1 MRLNPRKIIIDF
13 LLGSITLFAAL
24 ILSGCAA
31 VGPDYLPPD
40 PTVLPAWHTPLEG
53 GLTPGDMDPQML
65 ANWWTTLNDPELS
78 SLIERAVAG
87 NLNLKKAGAKVREAR
102 ARRGISRAD
111 LFPTLDATGSATRSR
126 GSEETG
132 GGNTRELYAA
142 GFDAGWEV
150 DIFGGLRRSVEAA
163 EANLQASREG
173 LRDVLVSLVSEVAL
187 NYVEARTY
195 QARLAVAE
203 ANLKAQQETCELTRW
218 RYEAGLSD
226 ELALEQARYNLES
239 TRSQIPTLRSGLE
252 EAKNRLAVLLGERPG
267 MIHTELEERKPIPVT
282 PLEVAVGVPADTLR
296 RRPDIRKA
304 ERELAA
310 QTARIGVATA
320 DLYPRFTLKGS
331 IGLEAL
337 SPGNWISYGSRSSSI
352 GPRVSWAVFDA
363 GAIRKNIEVQS
374 ALQEQA
380 LIQYETALLSALEE
394 VENALVA
401 YANEQGRR
409 QSLLE
414 ASQAAQRA
422 AKLARDRYA
431 AGLIDF
437 QVVLD
442 AERSLLN
449 LQSQMAESDGKVT
462 SNLIALYKALGG
474 GWTSLTVDDKTSILV
489 GERK

>member
-1 MRLNPRKIIIDF
+1 MRLDKKKVIMGF
-13 LLGSITLFAAL
+13 LPGSITLFAVL
-24 ILSGCAA
+24 IVMGCA
-31 VGPDYLPPD
+31 VGPDYVPPD
-40 PTVLPAWHTPLEG
+40 PGFSSAWHTPLEG
-53 GLTPGDMDPQML
+53 GLIPEDTDPRML
-65 ANWWTTLNDPELS
+65 ANWWTTLNDTELS

-87 NLNLKKAGAKVREAR
+87 NLDLKKAWAKVREAR
-102 ARRGISRAD
+102 ARRGISRAG
-111 LFPTLDATGSATRSR
+111 LFPTLDVTGSATRSS
-126 GSEETG
+126 GSKETG
-132 GGNTRELYAA
+132 SGNTRELYAA

-150 DIFGGLRRSVEAA
+150 DIFGGLQRSIEAA
-163 EANLQASREG
+163 EASLQASREE
-173 LRDVLVSLVSEVAL
+173 LRDVMVSLVSEVAL

-203 ANLKAQQETCELTRW
+203 ANLDAQQETYELTRW

-252 EAKNRLAVLLGERPG
+252 ETKNRLAVLLGERPG
-267 MIHTELEERKPIPVT
+267 MIHKELEERKPIPVT

-337 SPGNWISYGSRSSSI
+337 SLGNLISYGSRTSSI

-363 GAIRKNIEVQS
+363 GAIRKSIKIQS

-380 LIQYETALLSALEE
+380 LIQYETAVLSALEE
-394 VENALVA
+394 VENALLA
-401 YANEQGRR
+401 YANEQDRR
-409 QSLLE
+409 RSLLE

-422 AKLARDRYA
+422 AKLARNRYA

-442 AERSLLN
+442 SERSLLS

-474 GWTSLTVDDKTSILV
+474 GWTSLTVDDKT
-489 GERK
+489 

>member
-13 LLGSITLFAAL
+13 LPRSITLFAAL

-53 GLTPGDMDPQML
+53 GLTPGDMDPRML

-87 NLNLKKAGAKVREAR
+87 NLDLKKAGAKVREAR

-239 TRSQIPTLRSGLE
+239 TRSQIPTLRSGLDE
-252 EAKNRLAVLLGERPG
+252 TKNRLAILLGERPG

-337 SPGNWISYGSRSSSI
+337 SPGNWISYGSRTSSI
-352 GPRVSWAVFDA
+352 GPRVTWAIFDA

-380 LIQYETALLSALEE
+380 LIQYETAVLSALEE
-394 VENALVA
+394 VENSLVA
-401 YANEQGRR
+401 YANEQVRR

-474 GWTSLTVDDKTSILV
+474 GWTALTVDDKT
-489 GERK
+489 

>member
-1 MRLNPRKIIIDF
+1 MRLNSRKIIMGF
-13 LLGSITLFAAL
+13 LPGSITLFAAVIL
-24 ILSGCAA
+24 IGCA
-31 VGPDYLPPD
+31 VGPDYLPPE
-40 PTVLPAWHTPLEG
+40 PAFSPAWYSPLEG
-53 GLTPGDMDPQML
+53 GLTSGDTDPRML

-78 SLIERAVAG
+78 GLIERAVAG
-87 NLNLKKAGAKVREAR
+87 NLDLKKAWAKVREAR
-102 ARRGISRAD
+102 ARRGISRSG
-111 LFPTLDATGSATRSR
+111 LFPTLDVTGSATRS
-126 GSEETG
+126 SSSKETG
-132 GGNTRELYAA
+132 SGNTRELYAA

-150 DIFGGLRRSVEAA
+150 DIFGGVQRSIEEA

-195 QARLAVAE
+195 QARLVVAE
-203 ANLKAQQETCELTRW
+203 ANLKTQQETYELTRW

-226 ELALEQARYNLES
+226 ELALEQGRYNLES

-252 EAKNRLAVLLGERPG
+252 ETKNRLAVLLGERPG
-267 MIHTELEERKPIPVT
+267 MIHKELKERKPIPVT

-337 SPGNWISYGSRSSSI
+337 SLGNLISYGSRTSGI
-352 GPRVSWAVFDA
+352 GPRVSWAIFDA

-380 LIQYETALLSALEE
+380 LIQYETVVLSALEE
-394 VENALVA
+394 VENALIA
-401 YANEQGRR
+401 YASEQVRR

-442 AERSLLN
+442 AERSLLS

-474 GWTSLTVDDKTSILV
+474 GWPSLTADDKT
-489 GERK
+489 

>member
-53 GLTPGDMDPQML
+53 GLTPGDMDPRML
-65 ANWWTTLNDPELS
+65 TNWWTTLNDPELS

-87 NLNLKKAGAKVREAR
+87 NLDLKKAGAKVREAR

-150 DIFGGLRRSVEAA
+150 DIFGGLRRSMEEAA
-163 EANLQASREG
+163 ANLQASREG

-282 PLEVAVGVPADTLR
+282 PLEIAVGVPADTLR

-401 YANEQGRR
+401 YANEQVRR

-442 AERSLLN
+442 AERSLLS
-449 LQSQMAESDGKVT
+449 LQSQLAESDGKVT

-474 GWTSLTVDDKTSILV
+474 GWTALTVDDKT
-489 GERK
+489 

>member
-1 MRLNPRKIIIDF
+1 MEMRLNSRKIIMGF
-13 LLGSITLFAAL
+13 LPGSITLFAAL
-24 ILSGCAA
+24 ILIGCA
-31 VGPDYLPPD
+31 VGPDYLPPEPAFS
-40 PTVLPAWHTPLEG
+40 PTWYSPLEG
-53 GLTPGDMDPQML
+53 GLTPGDTDPRML

-78 SLIERAVAG
+78 GLIGRVVTGSLD
-87 NLNLKKAGAKVREAR
+87 LKKAWAKVREAR
-102 ARRGISRAD
+102 ARRGISRAG
-111 LFPTLDATGSATRSR
+111 LFPTLDVTGSATRS
-126 GSEETG
+126 SSSKETG
-132 GGNTRELYAA
+132 SGNTRELYAA

-150 DIFGGLRRSVEAA
+150 DIFGGVQRSIEEA

-203 ANLKAQQETCELTRW
+203 ANLETQQETYALTRW

-226 ELALEQARYNLES
+226 ELALEQARYNLGS

-252 EAKNRLAVLLGERPG
+252 ETKNRLALLLGERPG
-267 MIHTELEERKPIPVT
+267 MIHKELEERKPIPVT

-337 SPGNWISYGSRSSSI
+337 SLGNLISYGSRTSSI

-380 LIQYETALLSALEE
+380 LIQYESVVLSALEE

-401 YANEQGRR
+401 YASEQVRR

-442 AERSLLN
+442 AERSLLS

-462 SNLIALYKALGG
+462 SNLITLYKALGG
-474 GWTSLTVDDKTSILV
+474 GWPSLTADEKT
-489 GERK
+489 

>member
-1 MRLNPRKIIIDF
+1 MEMRLNSRKIIMGF
-13 LLGSITLFAAL
+13 LPGSITLFAAL
-24 ILSGCAA
+24 ILIGCA
-31 VGPDYLPPD
+31 VGPDYLPPEPAFS
-40 PTVLPAWHTPLEG
+40 PTWYSPLEG
-53 GLTPGDMDPQML
+53 GLTPGDTDPRML

-78 SLIERAVAG
+78 GLIGRVVTGSLD
-87 NLNLKKAGAKVREAR
+87 LKKAWAKVREAR
-102 ARRGISRAD
+102 ARRGISRAG
-111 LFPTLDATGSATRSR
+111 LFPTLDVTGSATRS
-126 GSEETG
+126 SSSKETG
-132 GGNTRELYAA
+132 SGNTRELYAA

-150 DIFGGLRRSVEAA
+150 DIFGGVQRSIEEA

-203 ANLKAQQETCELTRW
+203 ANLETQQETYALTRW

-226 ELALEQARYNLES
+226 ELALEQARYNLGS
-239 TRSQIPTLRSGLE
+239 TRSQIPTLRSSLE
-252 EAKNRLAVLLGERPG
+252 ETKNRLALLLGERPG
-267 MIHTELEERKPIPVT
+267 MIHKELEERKPIPVT

-337 SPGNWISYGSRSSSI
+337 SLGNLISYGSRTSSI

-380 LIQYETALLSALEE
+380 LIQYESVVLSALEE

-401 YANEQGRR
+401 YASEQVRR

-442 AERSLLN
+442 AERSLLS
-449 LQSQMAESDGKVT
+449 LQGQMAESDGKVT
-462 SNLIALYKALGG
+462 SNLITLYKALGG
-474 GWTSLTVDDKTSILV
+474 GWPSLTADEKT
-489 GERK
+489 